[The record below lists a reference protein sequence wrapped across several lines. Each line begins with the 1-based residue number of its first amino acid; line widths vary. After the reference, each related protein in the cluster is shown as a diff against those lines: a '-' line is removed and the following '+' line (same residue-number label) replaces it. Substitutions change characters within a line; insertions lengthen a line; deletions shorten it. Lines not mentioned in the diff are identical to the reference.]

1 MNSKFL
7 FSVLLLAFVAVS
19 YGYEQNI
26 TVIGQVICEKK
37 TVRNARVELREHDT
51 LDPDDSLNVIHT
63 DKDGKFTIFGKEDE
77 ITSIRPYIRINHKCD
92 VSETNCY
99 RVTDLEIPVDKVGGT
114 YNMNY
119 INLDIRGHADKVKC
133 D

>member
-1 MNSKFL
+1 MKSLFL
-7 FSVLLLAFVAVS
+7 AALLVAFLAAA

-26 TVIGQVICEKK
+26 TVVGQIICDKK
-37 TVRNARVELREHDT
+37 TIRNARVELREHDT

-63 DKDGKFTIFGKEDE
+63 DKDGKFRIFGKEDE

-92 VSETNCY
+92 VTEANCY
-99 RVTDLEIPVDKVGGT
+99 RVTDFDIPVDKVGGV
-114 YNMNY
+114 YEMNY
-119 INLDIRGHADKVKC
+119 INLDIRGHVDKTKC